1 MAFGLP
7 LGKLCFILCSK
18 KLEIRLKDFHTTRG
32 SHPHTFSK
40 EFGFGTT
47 FYMNLHY
54 VFILS
59 IILIFNIFQ
68 KMPIMQETNFDTDNP
83 MPCKTFLLLGFI
95 GNYKILFRVN

>member
-1 MAFGLP
+1 
-7 LGKLCFILCSK
+7 
-18 KLEIRLKDFHTTRG
+18 
-32 SHPHTFSK
+32 
-40 EFGFGTT
+40 
-47 FYMNLHY
+47 MNLHY